1 MSKVILKLNEIE
13 NIVSRTINGNNVFF
27 TFTPG
32 SFSIVDENGV
42 EFSEIPIDMK
52 IDKYN
57 LEFIKDN
64 VEKDNVIKP
73 VLDKIISYYGYN
85 NVNLT
90 LDVTEHVR
98 SMFKKHCSRLLD
110 LFSDTNIMTWL
121 NDLFRASGIL
131 DKSIVGESK
140 SLLFKIGNNH
150 YGIDIADDTIYD
162 FRRHSEFI
170 SKIGNID
177 PTRGILFAS
186 YPVIPYLRKFVM
198 CYGEIFGEG
207 KIVYTSSPRNL
218 VIQMKMDILST
229 KFHGRSAVISR
240 LNSYMDKKIPFFEF
254 IGRYDS
260 EDSFILDTTANGRLT
275 INLIFEKQ
283 VVTLGDNSRTINV
296 VPTLHSNMYI
306 KDENGDILLSRGDI
320 INQPNMLQI
329 LKDNHPVVELYDV
342 DIYDLELIGTIYYK
356 LISTDSNYGSN
367 LIEKLVTL
375 HISPEDR
382 LGTSLTKINGVVELE
397 EADDRIL
404 YVVYKNKNK
413 EPEDKVKLFLDSGL
427 IFKYINKEKAEILRI
442 DDTRLD
448 KNTLAQ
454 LDDIDNLLTKLII

>member
-1 MSKVILKLNEIE
+1 MSKVILKLNEVE

-32 SFSIVDENGV
+32 KFVIVDENDT
-42 EFSEIPIDMK
+42 EFCEIPIDMK
-52 IDKYN
+52 IDTYN
-57 LEFIKDN
+57 LDFIKNNIENDT
-64 VEKDNVIKP
+64 IIRP

-85 NVNLT
+85 NVSLR
-90 LDVTEHVR
+90 LDATEHVR

-110 LFSDTNIMTWL
+110 LFSDTNIMIWL
-121 NDLFRASGIL
+121 NDLFRASGVL

-140 SLLFKIGNNH
+140 SLLYKIGNNH

-162 FRRHSEFI
+162 FRRHRDFI

-207 KIVYTSSPRNL
+207 DIVYTSSPRNL
-218 VIQMKMDILST
+218 ITQMKMDILST

-240 LNSYMDKKIPFFEF
+240 LNLYMDKKIPFFEF

-260 EDSFILDTTANGRLT
+260 EDSFILDTNGKGRLT

-296 VPTLHSNMYI
+296 VPMLYSNMNI
-306 KDENGDILLSRGDI
+306 KDDSGNILLSRGDI

-329 LKDNHPVVELYDV
+329 LKDNHPVVELDDA
-342 DIYDLELIGTIYYK
+342 DIYDLELIGTIYHK

-375 HISPEDR
+375 HISPENR
-382 LGTSLTKINGVVELE
+382 LGTAMTKINGVVELE
-397 EADDRIL
+397 EVDDKIL

-413 EPEDKVKLFLDSGL
+413 EPEDKIKLFLDSGL